1 MTAVGLERRLANF
14 RSALPARPTV
24 DLEDR
29 ARRSTIGAERLAASL
44 DGELVRTPRGAYVR
58 VEAPSTILP
67 LDRPRLAGLPGQ
79 PPPDAPLLC
88 LDTETTGLATAAGTL
103 AFLVGLG
110 WWEGSRFRQVQ
121 LLLPDHADEPALL
134 DELAR
139 RIPADGWL
147 VTYNGRGFDWPL
159 LVARFRLA
167 RAAPPVHA
175 GHLDLLPIVRRVFK
189 HRMPDARLRSAET
202 VLLGLRRVGDVEG
215 WEIPARY
222 LDFLRSGEPTRLLDV
237 VRHNDED
244 VRSLARLLVHVD
256 QGYADRERWSEAP
269 AGDLAGLARAFSSH
283 GRIGEALAC
292 IEAAIDA
299 RPVSS
304 APAPRAPMAPLPAP
318 VSRAAPVDPD
328 DDGPWWSPRRRPDF
342 GGRPGRYSSTGSWPA
357 AEGSR
362 LDAAWTEV
370 RLFVERARLLRRLGR
385 YREAEETWLRVADR
399 GGTLAI
405 LAWIEVA
412 KLREH
417 RFADHEA
424 ALAAARMA
432 QRLAERQRWLGGWL
446 IRVDGELARRA
457 ARLVR
462 RIGAAQRLAAQGL
475 VAQRAAPRAKRIWT
489 ASEVGTPS
497 SPGRSTVS
505 EAAAAANRRSAAR
518 PGGTPTPSGSSRAA
532 STAARNV
539 SPAPVG
545 STTPSDSIA
554 G

>member
-1 MTAVGLERRLANF
+1 M
-14 RSALPARPTV
+14 
-24 DLEDR
+24 
-29 ARRSTIGAERLAASL
+29 ASSS
-44 DGELVRTPRGAYVR
+44 GPR
-58 VEAPSTILP
+58 
-67 LDRPRLAGLPGQ
+67 GQ
-79 PPPDAPLLC
+79 PPPGAPLLC

-202 VLLGLRRVGDVEG
+202 VLLGLRRIGDVEG

-256 QGYADRERWSEAP
+256 QGYADRERWPEAP
-269 AGDLAGLARAFSSH
+269 AGDLAGLARAFSSQ
-283 GRIGEALAC
+283 GRIAEALAC
-292 IEAAIDA
+292 IDAAIEA
-299 RPVSS
+299 PV
-304 APAPRAPMAPLPAP
+304 APGPRGLHAPGVRMAPPEPGEPRGPA
-318 VSRAAPVDPD
+318 SAPVDPD

-342 GGRPGRYSSTGSWPA
+342 GGRPGRYAPTGSWPA
-357 AEGSR
+357 AESSR
-362 LDAAWTEV
+362 LDAPWTDV
-370 RLFVERARLLRRLGR
+370 RLSVERARLLRRLGR

-446 IRVDGELARRA
+446 VRVDGELARRA

-462 RIGAAQRLAAQGL
+462 RIATAQRVAAKRA
-475 VAQRAAPRAKRIWT
+475 VAQRAAPRAKRVWM

-497 SPGRSTVS
+497 SPGPSTVS
-505 EAAAAANRRSAAR
+505 DAAAAAKRSSPPR

-532 STAARNV
+532 STAARKV
-539 SPAPVG
+539 SPAPVE
-545 STTPSDSIA
+545 STAPSDSIA